1 MPTGFGSAFTGSGYE
16 RGATSGCCQEVNRFV
31 SHFVHV
37 AAPNEKLRFL
47 TVL

>member
-1 MPTGFGSAFTGSGYE
+1 LELWAGSRPRE
-16 RGATSGCCQEVNRFV
+16 PQRQKVVRFV

-37 AAPNEKLRFL
+37 AAPNGKLPFL